1 MSFIKLQQF
10 YKSMKKGTEEENS
23 VHQAR
28 EEGFGDFEDLES
40 AGSERANK
48 IMEAVKRKNSYK
60 DSLDEEFESNDL
72 EKATYGRRD
81 TAAVATAKVKEEFG
95 LTDFSPG
102 STGAAYRDWYA
113 EQIDEKHGAGSYGTA
128 NWRQAK
134 APPKPAG
141 SEKKKKGTQKMMQ
154 KQGLSPALAAAL
166 GWAFSGDVGRAG
178 QMTPEQSR
186 EWERTLSAAER
197 RQFERAMRS
206 KMRKKSVDKSL
217 SKDSFDALKTFYNDS
232 SDEYIKRSP
241 KSSDFLVEK
250 EHSALPPRQGLM
262 WDAVKHRWTR
272 PENVGHT
279 VTEVQ
284 GKKRF
289 RGTGTGVHERSVSGQ
304 GSGKTRLVEAGRRFK
319 GAADTGAL
327 KPHDAKSPAGH
338 PRHKK
343 A

>member
-28 EEGFGDFEDLES
+28 EEGFEDFEDLES
-40 AGSERANK
+40 EGSTRANK

-60 DSLDEEFESNDL
+60 DDLNEDL
-72 EKATYGRRD
+72 EKATYDEDPYD
-81 TAAVATAKVKEEFG
+81 TAAVATALVQKKFG
-95 LTDFSPG
+95 ITDFSEG
-102 STGAAYRDWYA
+102 SKGAAYRDYYA
-113 EQIDEKHGAGSYGTA
+113 SRIEAEHGPGSYG
-128 NWRQAK
+128 QADWK
-134 APPKPAG
+134 QAQKPPKSG
-141 SEKKKKGTQKMMQ
+141 DKKGTQKMMQ

-178 QMTPEQSR
+178 QMTSEQSR

-217 SKDSFDALKTFYNDS
+217 SKDSFDALKTFYSDS

-241 KSSDFLVEK
+241 KSTDFLVEK
-250 EHSALPPRQGLM
+250 EHSVLPPRQGLM

-272 PENVGHT
+272 PENIGHT

-304 GSGKTRLVEAGRRFK
+304 GSGKTRMVESGRRFK

-327 KPHDAKSPAGH
+327 RPHEAKSPAGH

-343 A
+343 V